1 MISSVTIIG
10 LLAGTLTT
18 IAFLP
23 QVIKTWKTKSTKD
36 ISLGMFLTFCTGVLL
51 WIIYGTLVKDI
62 PVVIA
67 NIATLSLAST
77 ILWFKLK
84 YK

>member
-1 MISSVTIIG
+1 MIFNVTIIG

-51 WIIYGTLVKDI
+51 WIIYGILVKDI

>member
-1 MISSVTIIG
+1 MIFSVTIIG
-10 LLAGTLTT
+10 LLAGSLTT

-51 WIIYGTLVKDI
+51 WIIYGILVKDI
-62 PVVIA
+62 PIVIA
-67 NIATLSLAST
+67 NIATLTLAST

>member
-1 MISSVTIIG
+1 MNIVTIIG
-10 LLAGTLTT
+10 LLAGSLTT

-36 ISLGMFLTFCTGVLL
+36 VSLIMFLTFCTGVSL
-51 WIIYGTLVKDI
+51 WIVYGFLEKDL
-62 PVVIA
+62 PVLMA
-67 NIATLSLAST
+67 NIVTFLLASI
-77 ILWFKLK
+77 ILGFKLK

>member
-1 MISSVTIIG
+1 MTAVTIIG

-18 IAFLP
+18 ISFWP

-51 WIIYGTLVKDI
+51 WIIYGILVKDI

-67 NIATLSLAST
+67 NVATLCLAST